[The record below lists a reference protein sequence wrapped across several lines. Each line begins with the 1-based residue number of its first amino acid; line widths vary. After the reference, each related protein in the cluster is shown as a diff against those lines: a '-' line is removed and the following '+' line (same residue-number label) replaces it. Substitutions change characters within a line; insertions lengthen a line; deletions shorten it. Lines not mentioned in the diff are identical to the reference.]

1 MNACTLPQAP
11 EDLRLVPH
19 TREKEDA
26 LTAALAMPRPRSRP
40 RPTIVHD
47 PSPNQAAPNLN
58 PAALESVANP
68 PTIGEKLRE
77 LREQIGLS
85 QMEVAILCGVDVS
98 TISRWERGRHQHTH
112 RSKDRQIRAA
122 LEALQWAAELQEEDA
137 ARVLTLEEVQ
147 EYVNRRR
154 RARGGSR

>member
-1 MNACTLPQAP
+1 
-11 EDLRLVPH
+11 
-19 TREKEDA
+19 
-26 LTAALAMPRPRSRP
+26 
-40 RPTIVHD
+40 VHD